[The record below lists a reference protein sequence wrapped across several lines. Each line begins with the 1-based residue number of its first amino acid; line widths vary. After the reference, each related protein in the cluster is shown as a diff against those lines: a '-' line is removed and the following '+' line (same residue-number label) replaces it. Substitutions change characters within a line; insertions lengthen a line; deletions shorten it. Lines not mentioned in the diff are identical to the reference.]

1 MGYFLFYP
9 VLLRPESLGTELLPP
24 LSYSP
29 SPGGSGNNK
38 EKKRGGGGGGGGGGN
53 QLWFRVWEES
63 LAHGPEAQSSDKS
76 PFLSLAAL
84 HPMGSWVVI
93 LHLSTR

>member
-9 VLLRPESLGTELLPP
+9 VLLPPESLGTELLPP

-38 EKKRGGGGGGGGGGN
+38 EKKGGGGE

-84 HPMGSWVVI
+84 HPMGSYSASV
-93 LHLSTR
+93 H

>member
-1 MGYFLFYP
+1 MWGMGYFLFYP
-9 VLLRPESLGTELLPP
+9 VLLPPESLGTELLLP

-38 EKKRGGGGGGGGGGN
+38 EKGGGGKGMG
-53 QLWFRVWEES
+53 RIPS
-63 LAHGPEAQSSDKS
+63 HGPEAQSSDKS

-84 HPMGSWVVI
+84 HPMGSYSASV
-93 LHLSTR
+93 H